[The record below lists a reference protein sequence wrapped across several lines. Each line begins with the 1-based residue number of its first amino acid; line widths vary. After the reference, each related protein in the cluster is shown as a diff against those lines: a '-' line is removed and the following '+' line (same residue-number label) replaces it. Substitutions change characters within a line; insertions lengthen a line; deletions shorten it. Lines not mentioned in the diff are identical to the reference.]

1 MVDTGIAMLPHI
13 SVRIL
18 VESETPFEIR
28 HEVLLF
34 LHNLGL
40 RSQFVI
46 EWITLLL
53 LEPIW
58 DLVVSHVLY
67 FHFARHCPEG
77 AIHKF

>member
-53 LEPIW
+53 L
-58 DLVVSHVLY
+58 
-67 FHFARHCPEG
+67 
-77 AIHKF
+77 